1 VNEKKK
7 ICVCENCEFRDVVFS
22 YLDDSS
28 IEELCN
34 NKEEQSFR
42 KGEVI
47 NHEGEKISNF
57 KYLKSGLVKLYRRT
71 STGEEQVITITRPF
85 EFVSNMSIF
94 SEERYQYSVSALE
107 DSVVC
112 LVRLEFIK
120 ELFMKNGGFAM
131 GLLTKIS
138 MINDKIISQTLDIR
152 QKNLIGRVA
161 FVLLYFT
168 NDIYNSR
175 VFDLPVSRKEIA
187 DYIGMSTANVIRT
200 MSDFKKEGIIRV
212 FGKTIE
218 IVDLNKLEIIS
229 KLSASSSLSNL
240 KLYPALMIFRL
251 EIQLPLSTMS
261 DISPITALRIQAGT
275 GGRKRGMPITAAIV
289 LTKSL

>member
-1 VNEKKK
+1 VSDKKK
-7 ICVCENCEFRDVVFS
+7 PCICENCEFRDVVFS
-22 YLDDSS
+22 YLDEQS
-28 IEELCN
+28 IEQLCDH
-34 NKEEQSFR
+34 KEEQSFR
-42 KGEVI
+42 KGEII
-47 NHEGEKISNF
+47 NHEGEKITNF

-71 STGEEQVITITRPF
+71 AGGDEQVITITRPF

-112 LVRLEFIK
+112 TVDLDFIK
-120 ELFMKNGGFAM
+120 YLFLNNGSFAM

-138 MINDKIISQTLDIR
+138 MINDKIIRQTLDIR

-168 NDIYNSR
+168 NEIYNSR

-200 MSDFKKEGIIRV
+200 LSDFKKEGIIRI

-218 IVDLNKLEIIS
+218 VVDLQ
-229 KLSASSSLSNL
+229 
-240 KLYPALMIFRL
+240 RL
-251 EIQLPLSTMS
+251 EV
-261 DISPITALRIQAGT
+261 ISR
-275 GGRKRGMPITAAIV
+275 RG
-289 LTKSL
+289 

>member
-7 ICVCENCEFRDVVFS
+7 PCVCASCEFREVVFS
-22 YLDDSS
+22 FLDDST
-28 IEELCN
+28 IDELCEH
-34 NKEEQSFR
+34 KEEQFFH
-42 KGEVI
+42 KGEII
-47 NHEGEKISNF
+47 NHEGEKINTF

-112 LVRLEFIK
+112 MVKLDFIK
-120 ELFMKNGGFAM
+120 ELFLKNGGFAM

-161 FVLLYFT
+161 FVLIYFT
-168 NDIYNSR
+168 KEIYNSR

-229 KLSASSSLSNL
+229 K
-240 KLYPALMIFRL
+240 
-251 EIQLPLSTMS
+251 
-261 DISPITALRIQAGT
+261 
-275 GGRKRGMPITAAIV
+275 RG
-289 LTKSL
+289 

>member
-1 VNEKKK
+1 MSEKKK
-7 ICVCENCEFRDVVFS
+7 ICVCESCEFRDVVFS
-22 YLDDSS
+22 YLDDTT
-28 IEELCN
+28 IEELCD

-47 NHEGEKISNF
+47 NHEGEKIINF

-71 STGEEQVITITRPF
+71 SSGEEQVITITRPF

-112 LVRLEFIK
+112 LVRLTFIK
-120 ELFMKNGGFAM
+120 ELFMRNGGFAM
-131 GLLTKIS
+131 GLLSKIS

-168 NDIYNSR
+168 KDIYNSR

-218 IVDLNKLEIIS
+218 VVDLGKLEIIS
-229 KLSASSSLSNL
+229 K
-240 KLYPALMIFRL
+240 
-251 EIQLPLSTMS
+251 
-261 DISPITALRIQAGT
+261 
-275 GGRKRGMPITAAIV
+275 RG
-289 LTKSL
+289 

>member
-1 VNEKKK
+1 VSEKKRPC
-7 ICVCENCEFRDVVFS
+7 ICESCEFRNVVFS
-22 YLDDSS
+22 YLDDST

-34 NKEEQSFR
+34 NKEEQAFR
-42 KGEVI
+42 KGEII
-47 NHEGEKISNF
+47 NHEGEKIVNF

-71 STGEEQVITITRPF
+71 ATGEEQVITITRPF

-112 LVRLEFIK
+112 LVKLDFIK

-131 GLLTKIS
+131 GLLSKIS

-200 MSDFKKEGIIRV
+200 LSDFKKEGIIRV

-218 IVDLNKLEIIS
+218 VVDLNKLEIIS
-229 KLSASSSLSNL
+229 K
-240 KLYPALMIFRL
+240 
-251 EIQLPLSTMS
+251 
-261 DISPITALRIQAGT
+261 
-275 GGRKRGMPITAAIV
+275 RG
-289 LTKSL
+289 

>member
-1 VNEKKK
+1 MNEKKK
-7 ICVCENCEFRDVVFS
+7 PCSCASCDFREVVFS
-22 YLDDSS
+22 FLSDTSVED
-28 IEELCN
+28 LCDH
-34 NKEEQSFR
+34 KEEQFFH
-42 KGEVI
+42 KGEII

-71 STGEEQVITITRPF
+71 QSGDEQVITITRPF

-112 LVRLEFIK
+112 MVKLDFIK
-120 ELFMKNGGFAM
+120 ELFLKNGGFAM

-138 MINDKIISQTLDIR
+138 RINDKIISQTLDIR

-168 NDIYNSR
+168 NEIYKSR

-200 MSDFKKEGIIRV
+200 LSDFKKEGIIRV

-218 IVDLNKLEIIS
+218 VVDVNKLEIIS
-229 KLSASSSLSNL
+229 KH
-240 KLYPALMIFRL
+240 
-251 EIQLPLSTMS
+251 
-261 DISPITALRIQAGT
+261 G
-275 GGRKRGMPITAAIV
+275 
-289 LTKSL
+289 

>member
-7 ICVCENCEFRDVVFS
+7 LCSCASCDFRDVVFS
-22 YLDDSS
+22 YLNDTAV
-28 IEELCN
+28 EELCDH
-34 NKEEQSFR
+34 KEEQFFR
-42 KGEVI
+42 KGEII

-71 STGEEQVITITRPF
+71 TTGDEQVITITRPF

-112 LVRLEFIK
+112 MVKLEFIK
-120 ELFMKNGGFAM
+120 TLFLKNGGFAM

-138 MINDKIISQTLDIR
+138 RINDKIIAQTLDIR

-168 NDIYNSR
+168 NEIYKSR

-200 MSDFKKEGIIRV
+200 LSDFKKEGIIRV

-218 IVDLNKLEIIS
+218 VVDVAKLEIIS
-229 KLSASSSLSNL
+229 KH
-240 KLYPALMIFRL
+240 
-251 EIQLPLSTMS
+251 
-261 DISPITALRIQAGT
+261 G
-275 GGRKRGMPITAAIV
+275 
-289 LTKSL
+289 

>member
-1 VNEKKK
+1 MNEKKK
-7 ICVCENCEFRDVVFS
+7 PCSCASCDFRAVVFT
-22 YLDDSS
+22 YLEDPT
-28 IEELCN
+28 IEELCEH
-34 NKEEQSFR
+34 KEEQFYH

-47 NHEGEKISNF
+47 NHEGEKITNF

-71 STGEEQVITITRPF
+71 SAGDEQVITITRPF

-112 LVRLEFIK
+112 MVNLEFIK
-120 ELFMKNGGFAM
+120 GLFLKNGGFALS
-131 GLLTKIS
+131 LLSKIS
-138 MINDKIISQTLDIR
+138 RMSDKIIAQTLDIR

-168 NDIYNSR
+168 NEIYKSR

-200 MSDFKKEGIIRV
+200 LSEFKKEGIIRV

-218 IVDLNKLEIIS
+218 IVDVGKLEVIS
-229 KLSASSSLSNL
+229 KH
-240 KLYPALMIFRL
+240 
-251 EIQLPLSTMS
+251 
-261 DISPITALRIQAGT
+261 G
-275 GGRKRGMPITAAIV
+275 
-289 LTKSL
+289 

>member
-1 VNEKKK
+1 MNEKKK
-7 ICVCENCEFRDVVFS
+7 PCICASCDFRDVVFS
-22 YLDDSS
+22 YLDDTS
-28 IEELCN
+28 IDDLCN
-34 NKEEQSFR
+34 HKEEQFFH
-42 KGEVI
+42 KGEII
-47 NHEGEKISNF
+47 NHEGEKINTF

-112 LVRLEFIK
+112 MVKLDFIK
-120 ELFMKNGGFAM
+120 ELFLKNGAFAM

-138 MINDKIISQTLDIR
+138 LINDKIISQTLDIR

-161 FVLLYFT
+161 YVLLYFT
-168 NDIYNSR
+168 KEIYKSR

-200 MSDFKKEGIIRV
+200 LSDFKREGIIRV

-218 IVDLNKLEIIS
+218 VVEIEKLEVIS
-229 KLSASSSLSNL
+229 K
-240 KLYPALMIFRL
+240 
-251 EIQLPLSTMS
+251 
-261 DISPITALRIQAGT
+261 
-275 GGRKRGMPITAAIV
+275 RG
-289 LTKSL
+289 

>member
-1 VNEKKK
+1 V
-7 ICVCENCEFRDVVFS
+7 
-22 YLDDSS
+22 
-28 IEELCN
+28 EELCDH
-34 NKEEQSFR
+34 KEELFFR
-42 KGEVI
+42 KGEII

-71 STGEEQVITITRPF
+71 PNGEEQVITITRPF

-107 DSVVC
+107 DSIVC
-112 LVRLEFIK
+112 MVNLDFIK
-120 ELFMKNGGFAM
+120 QLFLKNGGFAM

-138 MINDKIISQTLDIR
+138 RINDKIISQTLDIR

-161 FVLLYFT
+161 YVLLYFT
-168 NDIYNSR
+168 NDIYKSR

-200 MSDFKKEGIIRV
+200 MSEFKKEGIIRV

-218 IVDLNKLEIIS
+218 VVDMAKLEVIS
-229 KLSASSSLSNL
+229 KH
-240 KLYPALMIFRL
+240 
-251 EIQLPLSTMS
+251 
-261 DISPITALRIQAGT
+261 G
-275 GGRKRGMPITAAIV
+275 
-289 LTKSL
+289 

>member
-1 VNEKKK
+1 LNEKKK
-7 ICVCENCEFRDVVFS
+7 HCICESCEFRDVVFA
-22 YLDDSS
+22 YLDEKS
-28 IEELCN
+28 IEQLCD

-42 KGEVI
+42 KGEII

-71 STGEEQVITITRPF
+71 ATGEEQVITITRPF

-112 LVRLEFIK
+112 AVNLDFIK
-120 ELFMKNGGFAM
+120 ELFLRNGSFAM

-138 MINDKIISQTLDIR
+138 MINDKIIRQTLDIR

-168 NDIYNSR
+168 NEIYNSR

-200 MSDFKKEGIIRV
+200 LSDFKKEGIIRI

-218 IVDLNKLEIIS
+218 VVDLQ
-229 KLSASSSLSNL
+229 
-240 KLYPALMIFRL
+240 RL
-251 EIQLPLSTMS
+251 EV
-261 DISPITALRIQAGT
+261 ISR
-275 GGRKRGMPITAAIV
+275 RG
-289 LTKSL
+289 

>member
-1 VNEKKK
+1 VKEKKQPC
-7 ICVCENCEFRDVVFS
+7 ICADCEFREIVFS
-22 YLDDSS
+22 YLDNSS
-28 IEELCN
+28 IEELCD
-34 NKEEQSFR
+34 NKEEQFFH
-42 KGEVI
+42 KGEII
-47 NHEGEKISNF
+47 NHEGEKINNF

-112 LVRLEFIK
+112 IVKLDFIK
-120 ELFMKNGGFAM
+120 GLFFKNGGFAM

-138 MINDKIISQTLDIR
+138 KINDKIINQTLDLR
-152 QKNLIGRVA
+152 QKNLVGRVA

-168 NDIYNSR
+168 KEIYNSR

-200 MSDFKKEGIIRV
+200 LSDFKREGIIRI

-218 IVDLNKLEIIS
+218 VVDLNKLEGIS
-229 KLSASSSLSNL
+229 KH
-240 KLYPALMIFRL
+240 
-251 EIQLPLSTMS
+251 
-261 DISPITALRIQAGT
+261 G
-275 GGRKRGMPITAAIV
+275 
-289 LTKSL
+289 

>member
-7 ICVCENCEFRDVVFS
+7 PCICENCEFRNVVFA
-22 YLDDSS
+22 YLDDPT
-28 IEELCN
+28 IDELCN
-34 NKEEQSFR
+34 HKEEQAFS
-42 KGEVI
+42 KGEII
-47 NHEGEKISNF
+47 NHEGEKITNF
-57 KYLKSGLVKLYRRT
+57 KYLKTGLVKLYRRT

-94 SEERYQYSVSALE
+94 SEEKYQYSVSALE

-112 LVRLEFIK
+112 LVKLDFIK

-131 GLLTKIS
+131 GLLSKIS
-138 MINDKIISQTLDIR
+138 MINDKIINQTLDIR

-161 FVLLYFT
+161 YVLLYFT

-200 MSDFKKEGIIRV
+200 LSDFKKEGIIRV

-218 IVDLNKLEIIS
+218 VVDLSKLEIIS
-229 KLSASSSLSNL
+229 K
-240 KLYPALMIFRL
+240 
-251 EIQLPLSTMS
+251 
-261 DISPITALRIQAGT
+261 
-275 GGRKRGMPITAAIV
+275 RG
-289 LTKSL
+289 

>member
-7 ICVCENCEFRDVVFS
+7 PCTCANCDFRDVVFS
-22 YLDDSS
+22 YLDDPSV
-28 IEELCN
+28 EELCN
-34 NKEEQSFR
+34 NKEEQFFR
-42 KGEVI
+42 KGEII
-47 NHEGEKISNF
+47 NHEGEKIINF

-112 LVRLEFIK
+112 MVKLDFIK
-120 ELFMKNGGFAM
+120 ELFLRNGGFAM

-152 QKNLIGRVA
+152 QKNLVGRVA
-161 FVLLYFT
+161 YVLLYFT
-168 NDIYNSR
+168 NEIYNSR

-200 MSDFKKEGIIRV
+200 LSDFKKEDIIRV

-218 IVDLNKLEIIS
+218 VVDINKLEIIS
-229 KLSASSSLSNL
+229 K
-240 KLYPALMIFRL
+240 
-251 EIQLPLSTMS
+251 
-261 DISPITALRIQAGT
+261 
-275 GGRKRGMPITAAIV
+275 RG
-289 LTKSL
+289 